1 MIVDPVTM
9 KLLAHD
15 RISEMH
21 RMAQQGRSEPS
32 QAKRA
37 SIRLGL
43 LTLVLMAFIL
53 V

>member
-9 KLLAHD
+9 KLLADEHVK
-15 RISEMH
+15 EMQ
-21 RMAQQGRSEPS
+21 RMAQHGKGEPS
-32 QAKRA
+32 QTKRA

-43 LTLVLMAFIL
+43 LTLVLLAFIL